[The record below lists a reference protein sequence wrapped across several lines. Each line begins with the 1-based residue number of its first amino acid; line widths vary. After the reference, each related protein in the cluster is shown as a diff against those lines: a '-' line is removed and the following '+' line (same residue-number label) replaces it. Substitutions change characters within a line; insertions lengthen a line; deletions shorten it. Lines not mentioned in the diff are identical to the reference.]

1 MARTEQEFLDTFESG
16 TVALDTG
23 AINMPVDKFSKRF
36 GITEQEETLSRVLPE
51 EYKLSDVNTIKLKE
65 QGNISV
71 KLRPKDLFE
80 GTLTD
85 IEDEDAKS
93 LLDKVTSRYKTPT
106 SFSPVKEITP
116 DIKKGDRV
124 SVNPLG
130 RSGQETAEDVVQEG
144 YEGER
149 PPSQGLDP
157 DFEPLTDYLYDKGK
171 DLYDYIFHSHD
182 VSNLSTVGSYNVDNL
197 KYTMGIPTGL
207 GTTASQSSIGLSS
220 APPASLAGSN
230 FSRPTMQYSS
240 LASSG
245 ISAFANV
252 GLSVPAGTV
261 TGLGTQATVGAA
273 GAPGFSTGL
282 RGTTPPTSTAS
293 SAIGSAASLYGIYS
307 GIKEKDYF
315 SAGLSLMTLI
325 NPATALPAAI
335 LQGAKMLFGAWS
347 DSKRPKPKFGG
358 ADFKA
363 EKNRLMATEGYG
375 YNGYQP
381 SAGKATVA
389 SIADYV
395 NTYVKTFGL
404 QFNGSRWAK
413 AIKADPRLNRY
424 DNTNESGYADRS
436 LLTRKI
442 FETEG
447 LITGTPTYNGQPI
460 TSQEDYKEKVKQFN
474 EYYQKTALERGG
486 LVDAA
491 AVGIDPAT
499 LSNEYNKI
507 TFKVSNQVGGGGTGR
522 QYVQRTTGGRGGGGT
537 TQTGYWQTT
546 GTGGRGGGNRVWV
559 PAAPNVVVQSGGRN
573 TGASAYAISYR
584 YEDATPFDML
594 YKNLVGNFN
603 RGQGG
608 TYY

>member
-1 MARTEQEFLDTFESG
+1 VARTEQEFLDTFESG

-106 SFSPVKEITP
+106 SFSSVEEITP
-116 DIKKGDRV
+116 DIKEGDRV

-130 RSGQETAEDVVQEG
+130 RSGQETAEDVVQEE
-144 YEGER
+144 YRGER

-157 DFEPLTDYLYDKGK
+157 DLDPLTDYLYDKGK
-171 DLYDYIFHSHD
+171 DLYNYIFHSHD

-325 NPATALPAAI
+325 NPATAVPVAI
-335 LQGAKMLFGAWS
+335 LHAAKFALSSLFGGS
-347 DSKRPKPKFGG
+347 RPKQPFGG
-358 ADFKA
+358 VDLKA
-363 EKNRLMATEGYG
+363 SSNKLMTTRGYG
-375 YNGYQP
+375 YNAYRRETGQ
-381 SAGKATVA
+381 AVGA

-395 NTYVKTFGL
+395 NQYVKDFGL
-404 QFNGSRWAK
+404 QFNGNRWQK
-413 AIKADPRLNRY
+413 FLQKNPRLERY
-424 DNTNESGYADRS
+424 DSTGETGYSDPSTMIRAI
-436 LLTRKI
+436 L
-442 FETEG
+442 ETKG
-447 LITGTPTYNGQPI
+447 MVTGTPTYNGQPI
-460 TSQEDYKEKVKQFN
+460 TSQEDYKAKMEDFN
-474 EYYQKTALERGG
+474 KRYQDMAYKNGG
-486 LVDAA
+486 LVDPVS
-491 AVGIDPAT
+491 VGINTPLSGEFTTVQTRRDTGRPDPNSPLDYYGRHTQNIVSYGERPAT
-499 LSNEYNKI
+499 LFE
-507 TFKVSNQVGGGGTGR
+507 
-522 QYVQRTTGGRGGGGT
+522 
-537 TQTGYWQTT
+537 
-546 GTGGRGGGNRVWV
+546 
-559 PAAPNVVVQSGGRN
+559 
-573 TGASAYAISYR
+573 
-584 YEDATPFDML
+584 ML
-594 YKNLVGNFN
+594 HKNLTGSY
-603 RGQGG
+603 
-608 TYY
+608 TI

>member
-1 MARTEQEFLDTFESG
+1 VARTEQEFLDTFESG

-23 AINMPVDKFSKRF
+23 AINMPVDKFSNRF

-106 SFSPVKEITP
+106 SFSSVEEITP
-116 DIKKGDRV
+116 DIKEGDRV

-130 RSGQETAEDVVQEG
+130 RSGQETAEDVVQEE
-144 YEGER
+144 YRGER

-157 DFEPLTDYLYDKGK
+157 DLDPLTDYLYDKGK
-171 DLYDYIFHSHD
+171 DLYNYIFHSHD

-325 NPATALPAAI
+325 NPATAVPVAI
-335 LQGAKMLFGAWS
+335 LHAAKFALSSLFGGS
-347 DSKRPKPKFGG
+347 RPKQPFGG
-358 ADFKA
+358 VDLKA
-363 EKNRLMATEGYG
+363 SSNKLMTTRGYG
-375 YNGYQP
+375 YNAYRRETGQ
-381 SAGKATVA
+381 AVGA

-395 NTYVKTFGL
+395 NQYVKDFGL
-404 QFNGSRWAK
+404 QFNGNRWGK
-413 AIKADPRLNRY
+413 FLQENPRLERY
-424 DNTNESGYADRS
+424 DSTGETGYSDPSTMIRAI
-436 LLTRKI
+436 L
-442 FETEG
+442 ETKG
-447 LITGTPTYNGQPI
+447 MVTGTPTYNGQPI
-460 TSQEDYKEKVKQFN
+460 TSQEDYKAKMEDFN
-474 EYYQKTALERGG
+474 KRYQDMAYKNGG
-486 LVDAA
+486 LVDP
-491 AVGIDPAT
+491 VGAGINVPLSGEFTTVSTRTDTGRPDPNSPLDYYGRHTQNIVSYGERPAT
-499 LSNEYNKI
+499 LFE
-507 TFKVSNQVGGGGTGR
+507 
-522 QYVQRTTGGRGGGGT
+522 
-537 TQTGYWQTT
+537 
-546 GTGGRGGGNRVWV
+546 
-559 PAAPNVVVQSGGRN
+559 
-573 TGASAYAISYR
+573 
-584 YEDATPFDML
+584 ML
-594 YKNLVGNFN
+594 HKNLTGSY
-603 RGQGG
+603 
-608 TYY
+608 TI

>member
-307 GIKEKDYF
+307 GIKE
-315 SAGLSLMTLI
+315 
-325 NPATALPAAI
+325 
-335 LQGAKMLFGAWS
+335 
-347 DSKRPKPKFGG
+347 
-358 ADFKA
+358 
-363 EKNRLMATEGYG
+363 
-375 YNGYQP
+375 
-381 SAGKATVA
+381 
-389 SIADYV
+389 
-395 NTYVKTFGL
+395 
-404 QFNGSRWAK
+404 
-413 AIKADPRLNRY
+413 
-424 DNTNESGYADRS
+424 
-436 LLTRKI
+436 
-442 FETEG
+442 
-447 LITGTPTYNGQPI
+447 
-460 TSQEDYKEKVKQFN
+460 
-474 EYYQKTALERGG
+474 
-486 LVDAA
+486 
-491 AVGIDPAT
+491 
-499 LSNEYNKI
+499 
-507 TFKVSNQVGGGGTGR
+507 
-522 QYVQRTTGGRGGGGT
+522 
-537 TQTGYWQTT
+537 
-546 GTGGRGGGNRVWV
+546 
-559 PAAPNVVVQSGGRN
+559 
-573 TGASAYAISYR
+573 
-584 YEDATPFDML
+584 
-594 YKNLVGNFN
+594 
-603 RGQGG
+603 
-608 TYY
+608 

>member
-1 MARTEQEFLDTFESG
+1 VARTEQEFLDTFESG

-116 DIKKGDRV
+116 DIKEGDRV

-130 RSGQETAEDVVQEG
+130 RSGQETAEDVVQEE
-144 YEGER
+144 YRGER

-157 DFEPLTDYLYDKGK
+157 DLDPLTDYLYDKGK
-171 DLYDYIFHSHD
+171 DLYNYIFHSHD

-325 NPATALPAAI
+325 NPATAVPVAI
-335 LQGAKMLFGAWS
+335 LHAAKFALSSLFGGS
-347 DSKRPKPKFGG
+347 RPKQPFGG
-358 ADFKA
+358 VDLKA
-363 EKNRLMATEGYG
+363 SSNKLMTTRGYG
-375 YNGYQP
+375 YNAYRRETGQ
-381 SAGKATVA
+381 AVGA

-395 NTYVKTFGL
+395 NQYVKDFGL
-404 QFNGSRWAK
+404 QFNGNRWQK
-413 AIKADPRLNRY
+413 FLQKNPRLERY
-424 DNTNESGYADRS
+424 DSTGETGYSDPSTMIRAI
-436 LLTRKI
+436 L
-442 FETEG
+442 ETKG
-447 LITGTPTYNGQPI
+447 MVTGTPTYNGQPI
-460 TSQEDYKEKVKQFN
+460 TSQEDYKAKMEDFN
-474 EYYQKTALERGG
+474 KRYQDMAYKNGG
-486 LVDAA
+486 LVDPVS
-491 AVGIDPAT
+491 VGINTPLSGEFTTVQTRRDTGRPDPNSPLDYYGRHTQNIVSYGERPAT
-499 LSNEYNKI
+499 LFE
-507 TFKVSNQVGGGGTGR
+507 
-522 QYVQRTTGGRGGGGT
+522 
-537 TQTGYWQTT
+537 
-546 GTGGRGGGNRVWV
+546 
-559 PAAPNVVVQSGGRN
+559 
-573 TGASAYAISYR
+573 
-584 YEDATPFDML
+584 ML
-594 YKNLVGNFN
+594 HKNLTGSY
-603 RGQGG
+603 
-608 TYY
+608 TI

>member
-1 MARTEQEFLDTFESG
+1 VARTEQEFLDTFESG

-106 SFSPVKEITP
+106 SFSSVEEITP
-116 DIKKGDRV
+116 DIKEGDRV

-130 RSGQETAEDVVQEG
+130 RSGQETAEDVVQEE
-144 YEGER
+144 YRGER

-157 DFEPLTDYLYDKGK
+157 DLDPLTDYLYDKGK
-171 DLYDYIFHSHD
+171 DLYNYIFHSHD

-325 NPATALPAAI
+325 NPATAVPVAI
-335 LQGAKMLFGAWS
+335 LHAAKFALSSLFGGS
-347 DSKRPKPKFGG
+347 RPKQPFGG
-358 ADFKA
+358 VDLKA
-363 EKNRLMATEGYG
+363 SSNKLMTTRGYG
-375 YNGYQP
+375 YNAYRRETGQ
-381 SAGKATVA
+381 AVGA

-395 NTYVKTFGL
+395 NQYVKDFGL
-404 QFNGSRWAK
+404 QFNGNRWGK
-413 AIKADPRLNRY
+413 FLQENPRLERY
-424 DNTNESGYADRS
+424 DSTGETGYSDPSTMIRAI
-436 LLTRKI
+436 L
-442 FETEG
+442 ETQG
-447 LITGTPTYNGQPI
+447 MVTGTPTYNGQPI
-460 TSQEDYKEKVKQFN
+460 TSQEDYKAKMEDFN
-474 EYYQKTALERGG
+474 KRYQDMAYKNGG
-486 LVDAA
+486 LVDP
-491 AVGIDPAT
+491 VGAGINVPLSGEFTTVSTRTDTGRPDPNSPLDYYGRHTQNIVSYGERPAT
-499 LSNEYNKI
+499 LFE
-507 TFKVSNQVGGGGTGR
+507 
-522 QYVQRTTGGRGGGGT
+522 
-537 TQTGYWQTT
+537 
-546 GTGGRGGGNRVWV
+546 
-559 PAAPNVVVQSGGRN
+559 
-573 TGASAYAISYR
+573 
-584 YEDATPFDML
+584 ML
-594 YKNLVGNFN
+594 HKNLTGSY
-603 RGQGG
+603 
-608 TYY
+608 TI

>member
-106 SFSPVKEITP
+106 SFSSVEEITP
-116 DIKKGDRV
+116 DIKEGDRV

-130 RSGQETAEDVVQEG
+130 RSGQETAEDVVQEE
-144 YEGER
+144 YRGER

-157 DFEPLTDYLYDKGK
+157 DLDPLTDYLYDKGK
-171 DLYDYIFHSHD
+171 DLYNYIFHSHD

-325 NPATALPAAI
+325 NPATAVPVAI
-335 LQGAKMLFGAWS
+335 LHAAKFALSSLFGGS
-347 DSKRPKPKFGG
+347 RPKQPFGG
-358 ADFKA
+358 VDLKA
-363 EKNRLMATEGYG
+363 SSNKLMTTRGYG
-375 YNGYQP
+375 YNAYRRETGQ
-381 SAGKATVA
+381 AVGA

-395 NTYVKTFGL
+395 NQYVKDFGL
-404 QFNGSRWAK
+404 QFNGNRWGK
-413 AIKADPRLNRY
+413 FLQENPRLERY
-424 DNTNESGYADRS
+424 DSTGETGYSDPSTMIRAI
-436 LLTRKI
+436 L
-442 FETEG
+442 ETQG
-447 LITGTPTYNGQPI
+447 MVTGTPTYNGQPI
-460 TSQEDYKEKVKQFN
+460 TSQEDYKAKMEDFN
-474 EYYQKTALERGG
+474 KRYQDMAYKNGG
-486 LVDAA
+486 LVDPVS
-491 AVGIDPAT
+491 VGINTPLSGEFTTVQTRRDTGRPDPNSPLDYYGRHTQNIVSYGERPAT
-499 LSNEYNKI
+499 LFE
-507 TFKVSNQVGGGGTGR
+507 
-522 QYVQRTTGGRGGGGT
+522 
-537 TQTGYWQTT
+537 
-546 GTGGRGGGNRVWV
+546 
-559 PAAPNVVVQSGGRN
+559 
-573 TGASAYAISYR
+573 
-584 YEDATPFDML
+584 ML
-594 YKNLVGNFN
+594 HKNLTGSY
-603 RGQGG
+603 
-608 TYY
+608 TI

>member
-106 SFSPVKEITP
+106 SFSSVEEITP
-116 DIKKGDRV
+116 DIKEGDRV

-130 RSGQETAEDVVQEG
+130 RSGQETAEDVVQEE
-144 YEGER
+144 YRGER

-157 DFEPLTDYLYDKGK
+157 DLDPLTDYLYDKGK
-171 DLYDYIFHSHD
+171 DLYNYIFHSHD

-325 NPATALPAAI
+325 NPATAVPVAI
-335 LQGAKMLFGAWS
+335 LHAAKFALSSLFGGS
-347 DSKRPKPKFGG
+347 RPKQPFGG
-358 ADFKA
+358 VDLKA
-363 EKNRLMATEGYG
+363 SSNKLMTTRGYG
-375 YNGYQP
+375 YNAYRRETGQ
-381 SAGKATVA
+381 AVGA

-395 NTYVKTFGL
+395 NQYVKDFGL
-404 QFNGSRWAK
+404 QFNGNRWGK
-413 AIKADPRLNRY
+413 FLQENPRLERY
-424 DNTNESGYADRS
+424 DSTGETGYSDPSTMIRAI
-436 LLTRKI
+436 L
-442 FETEG
+442 ETQG
-447 LITGTPTYNGQPI
+447 MVTGTPTYNGQPI
-460 TSQEDYKEKVKQFN
+460 TSQEDYKAKMEDFN
-474 EYYQKTALERGG
+474 KRYQDMAYKNGG
-486 LVDAA
+486 LVDP
-491 AVGIDPAT
+491 VGAGINVPLSGEFTTVSTRTDTGRPDPNSPLDYYGRHTQNIVSYGERPAT
-499 LSNEYNKI
+499 LFE
-507 TFKVSNQVGGGGTGR
+507 
-522 QYVQRTTGGRGGGGT
+522 
-537 TQTGYWQTT
+537 
-546 GTGGRGGGNRVWV
+546 
-559 PAAPNVVVQSGGRN
+559 
-573 TGASAYAISYR
+573 
-584 YEDATPFDML
+584 ML
-594 YKNLVGNFN
+594 HKNLTGSY
-603 RGQGG
+603 
-608 TYY
+608 TI